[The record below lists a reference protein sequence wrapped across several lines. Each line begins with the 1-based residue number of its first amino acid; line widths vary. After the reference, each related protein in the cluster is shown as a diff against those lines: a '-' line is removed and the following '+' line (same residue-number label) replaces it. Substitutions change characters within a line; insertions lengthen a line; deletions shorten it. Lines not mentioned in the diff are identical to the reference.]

1 MLSATSKNWRLK
13 MKIAFGCD
21 HGGFPLK
28 DSVFEALKS
37 YPDIEID
44 DCGTFDKSPVD
55 YSDFAREVAE
65 RIVDGRA
72 ERGILICTTGIGMAI
87 AANRFIGV
95 RAALCEDELV
105 ARKCREHN
113 DSNLLVLP
121 CCNVKP
127 EAVKGILD
135 IWMTAEYT
143 GRTADGMRH
152 ARRLYKLDRAGR
164 LNEIAALGKADPEI
178 HAAIRGHLVQ
188 EDTTC
193 NLIASENYS
202 SRAVREASGSP
213 LTNKYSEGYPSKRWY
228 NGCKFVDEVE
238 QLAIDRAKALF
249 GAEHAN
255 VQPHCGC
262 SANMAVYSAVLK
274 PGDTILSMSLDQ
286 GGHLSHG
293 SQFNLSGKTY
303 KIESYVVDPKT
314 ELLNY
319 NAIAEQAAK
328 VKPRLILAGASA
340 YPRAIDFAKF
350 REIADSVGAFLM
362 VDMAHIAGLVAGGA
376 HRSPVPFA
384 DFVTSTTHKTLRG
397 PRGGLILCKEQYA
410 KAIDKAIFPGLQG
423 GPLQNIIAAKA
434 VCFREAMQPEFVT
447 YATQVVANAK
457 RLAAHML
464 TNGFRLVSGG
474 TDNHLMLVD
483 VGKSGLTGN
492 IAAEAL
498 DAAGIICN
506 KNAIPYDKE
515 KTSVTSGIR
524 LGTAA
529 VTTRG
534 LKEADMLKIGGW
546 ITKILAKP
554 DDKSLQIR
562 TRNDVMDFMAQFP
575 TP

>member
-1 MLSATSKNWRLK
+1 

-28 DSVFEALKS
+28 QAVFEALKP
-37 YPDIEID
+37 YEGVEIE

-55 YSDFAREVAE
+55 YSDYAREVAE
-65 RIVDGRA
+65 RVVDGRA
-72 ERGILICTTGIGMAI
+72 DRGVLVCTTGIGMAI
-87 AANRFIGV
+87 AANRFVGI

-113 DSNLLVLP
+113 DSNVLVLP

-127 EAVKGILD
+127 EAVKGIID
-135 IWMTAEYT
+135 VWMTADYT

-152 ARRLYKLDRAGR
+152 ARRLYKLDRGGR
-164 LNEIAALGKADPEI
+164 LNEIATLGRADPEI
-178 HAAIRGHLVQ
+178 HAALRGHLAQ
-188 EDTTC
+188 EDSTC

-202 SRAVREASGSP
+202 SRAVREASGSAV
-213 LTNKYSEGYPSKRWY
+213 TNKYSEGYPSRRWY
-228 NGCKFVDEVE
+228 NGCKYVDEIE

-262 SANMAVYSAVLK
+262 SANFTVYNAVLN

-293 SQFNLSGKTY
+293 SRFNLSGKLFN
-303 KIESYVVDPKT
+303 IESYCVDPET
-314 ELLNY
+314 ETLDY
-319 NAIAEQAAK
+319 DAIAEQAAR
-328 VKPRLILAGASA
+328 VKPKLILAGASA

-350 REIADSVGAFLM
+350 REIADSVGAYLM

-384 DFVTSTTHKTLRG
+384 DFVTTTTHKTLRG
-397 PRGGLILCKEQYA
+397 PRGGLVLCKEKYA
-410 KAIDKAIFPGLQG
+410 KAIDKSVFPGLQG
-423 GPLQNIIAAKA
+423 GPLENIIAAKA
-434 VCFREAMQPEFVT
+434 VCFREAMQPEFIN
-447 YATQVVANAK
+447 YASQIVANAK

-483 VGKSGLTGN
+483 VTSVGLTGDV
-492 IAAEAL
+492 AAAAL
-498 DAAGIICN
+498 DTAGIITN
-506 KNAIPYDKE
+506 KNAIPYDKQ

-546 ITKILAKP
+546 ITKILAHP

-562 TRNDVMDFMAQFP
+562 TRNDVMDFMSQYP

>member
-1 MLSATSKNWRLK
+1 
-13 MKIAFGCD
+13 
-21 HGGFPLK
+21 
-28 DSVFEALKS
+28 
-37 YPDIEID
+37 
-44 DCGTFDKSPVD
+44 
-55 YSDFAREVAE
+55 
-65 RIVDGRA
+65 
-72 ERGILICTTGIGMAI
+72 MAV
-87 AANRFIGV
+87 AANRFVGI
-95 RAALCEDELV
+95 RAALCDTAEV
-105 ARKCREHN
+105 AKKSRAHN
-113 DSNLLVLP
+113 DSNVLVLP

-127 EAVKGILD
+127 EAVKELVD
-135 IWMTAEYT
+135 IWLATEYT

-164 LNEIAALGKADPEI
+164 LAEISALAKADPEV
-178 HAAIRGHLVQ
+178 HAALRGHLAQ

-202 SRAVREASGSP
+202 SRAVREASGSAV
-213 LTNKYSEGYPSKRWY
+213 TNKYAEGYPGKRWY
-228 NGCKFVDEVE
+228 NGCKFVDEIE

-262 SANMAVYSAVLK
+262 SANLAVYTAVLN

-293 SQFNLSGKTY
+293 SRFNISGKTY
-303 KIESYVVDPKT
+303 NIESYTVDPET
-314 ELLNY
+314 ETLNY
-319 NAIAEQAAK
+319 EAIAELAAK

-350 REIADSVGAFLM
+350 REIADSVGAMLM

-384 DFVTSTTHKTLRG
+384 DFVTTTTHKTLRG
-397 PRGGLILCKEQYA
+397 PRGGLILCREQYA
-410 KAIDKAIFPGLQG
+410 KAIDKAVFPGLQG
-423 GPLQNIIAAKA
+423 GPLENIVAAKA
-434 VCFREAMQPEFVT
+434 VCFLEAMKPEFLN
-447 YATQVVANAK
+447 YASQIVANAK

-464 TNGFRLVSGG
+464 SSGFRLVSGG

-483 VGKSGLTGN
+483 VTSVGLTGDV
-492 IAAEAL
+492 AARAL
-498 DAAGIICN
+498 DAAGIITN
-506 KNAIPYDKE
+506 KNAIPYDKQ

-534 LKEADMLKIGGW
+534 LREADMLKIATW

-554 DDKSLQIR
+554 DDAALQAR
-562 TRNDVMDFMAQFP
+562 TRGDVADFMAAFP

>member
-1 MLSATSKNWRLK
+1 

-28 DSVFEALKS
+28 EAVFAALKP
-37 YPDIEID
+37 YEGVEIE

-55 YSDFAREVAE
+55 YSDYAREVAE
-65 RIVDGRA
+65 RVVDGRA
-72 ERGILICTTGIGMAI
+72 DRGVLVCTTGIGMAI
-87 AANRFIGV
+87 AANRFVGV
-95 RAALCEDELV
+95 RAALCEDEAV

-113 DSNLLVLP
+113 DANVLVLP

-127 EAVKGILD
+127 EAVKGIVD

-164 LNEIAALGKADPEI
+164 LAEIAALGKADPEI
-178 HAAIRGHLVQ
+178 HAALRGHMAQ
-188 EDTTC
+188 EDATC

-202 SRAVREASGSP
+202 SRAVREASGSAV
-213 LTNKYSEGYPSKRWY
+213 TNKYAEGYPSKRWY
-228 NGCKFVDEVE
+228 NGCKFVDEIE

-262 SANMAVYSAVLK
+262 SANFTVYNAVLS

-293 SQFNLSGKTY
+293 SRFNLSGKLFN
-303 KIESYVVDPKT
+303 IESYCVDPET
-314 ELLNY
+314 EKLDY
-319 NAIAEQAAK
+319 DAIAEQAAR

-350 REIADSVGAFLM
+350 REIADSVGAYLM

-384 DFVTSTTHKTLRG
+384 DFVTTTTHKTLRG
-397 PRGGLILCKEQYA
+397 PRGGLVLCKEKYA
-410 KAIDKAIFPGLQG
+410 KAIDKSVFPGLQG
-423 GPLQNIIAAKA
+423 GPLENIVAAKA
-434 VCFREAMQPEFVT
+434 VCFREAMQPEFIN
-447 YATQVVANAK
+447 YASQIVANAK

-483 VGKSGLTGN
+483 VTSVGLTGDV
-492 IAAEAL
+492 AAAAL
-498 DAAGIICN
+498 DAAGIITN
-506 KNAIPYDKE
+506 KNAIPYDKQ

-546 ITKILAKP
+546 ITKILARP
-554 DDKSLQIR
+554 DDKALQIR

>member
-1 MLSATSKNWRLK
+1 

-28 DSVFEALKS
+28 EAVFAALKP
-37 YPDIEID
+37 YEGVEIE

-55 YSDFAREVAE
+55 YSDYAREVAE
-65 RIVDGRA
+65 RVVDGRA
-72 ERGILICTTGIGMAI
+72 DRGVLVCTTGIGMAI
-87 AANRFIGV
+87 AANRFVGV
-95 RAALCEDELV
+95 RAALCEDEAV

-113 DSNLLVLP
+113 DANVLVLP

-127 EAVKGILD
+127 EAVKGIVD

-164 LNEIAALGKADPEI
+164 LAEIAALGKADPEI
-178 HAAIRGHLVQ
+178 HAALRGHMAQ
-188 EDTTC
+188 EDSTC

-202 SRAVREASGSP
+202 SRAVREASGSAV
-213 LTNKYSEGYPSKRWY
+213 TNKYAEGYPSKRWY
-228 NGCKFVDEVE
+228 NGCKFVDEIE

-262 SANMAVYSAVLK
+262 SANFTVYNAVLN

-293 SQFNLSGKTY
+293 SRFNLSGKLFN
-303 KIESYVVDPKT
+303 IESYCVDPGT
-314 ELLNY
+314 ETLDY
-319 NAIAEQAAK
+319 DAIAEQAAR
-328 VKPRLILAGASA
+328 VKPKLILAGASA

-350 REIADSVGAFLM
+350 REIADSVGAYLM

-384 DFVTSTTHKTLRG
+384 DFVTTTTHKTLRG
-397 PRGGLILCKEQYA
+397 PRGGLVLCKEKYA
-410 KAIDKAIFPGLQG
+410 KAIDKSVFPGLQG
-423 GPLQNIIAAKA
+423 GPLENIVAAKA
-434 VCFREAMQPEFVT
+434 VCFREAMQPEFIN
-447 YATQVVANAK
+447 YASQIVANAK

-483 VGKSGLTGN
+483 LTRTGLTGKQVEKLLD
-492 IAAEAL
+492 EAHIT
-498 DAAGIICN
+498 AN
-506 KNAIPYDKE
+506 KNTIPNE
-515 KTSVTSGIR
+515 QRSPFVTSGIR
-524 LGTAA
+524 LGSPAA
-529 VTTRG
+529 TTRG
-534 LKEADMLKIGGW
+534 LNTEDFDRVAEAISIVIKKQEAGIEEAQAIIKT
-546 ITKILAKP
+546 IT
-554 DDKSLQIR
+554 DKYPL
-562 TRNDVMDFMAQFP
+562 V
-575 TP
+575 